1 MMAGTHANKVS
12 IARLLDLAPL
22 ILLVVFF
29 VVFSLVDGRI
39 VTPDNLLQI
48 VVQAAPIAILG
59 IGAMIVLISAGIDL
73 SAGFGVS
80 MCAVIAAIMLRET
93 DSLFAASAIVL
104 LAGLMLGLFNGFF
117 IGVLKMESFIVTLGS
132 MTVAQGVTLYLASSG
147 GVLTVN
153 HPTLKAI
160 GIGKTFGI
168 PNLLLVVVV
177 LVLIATFIIKNTSFG
192 LRTFGIGSSLEST
205 RVAGVS
211 IVNQQIYIY
220 VFSGICTALT
230 ALMLVSRVAIVSPN
244 LGGTNLMLDA
254 ITATVVGGTSIFGGR
269 GSIVGTLL
277 GALLISLITQAM
289 SIIGISATS
298 LDFFKGLFI
307 VLALV
312 LDSMIREGKLKLNKR
327 QAVA

>member
-1 MMAGTHANKVS
+1 MMAGTNAIKVS
-12 IARLLDLAPL
+12 LARLLDLAPL
-22 ILLVVFF
+22 ILLIVFF
-29 VVFSLVDGRI
+29 AVFTSVDSRI

-59 IGAMIVLISAGIDL
+59 LGAMIVLISAGIDL
-73 SAGFGVS
+73 SAGYGVS
-80 MCAVIAAIMLRET
+80 MCAVIAAIMLR
-93 DSLFAASAIVL
+93 DSGSLIGAIAVVL
-104 LAGLMLGLFNGFF
+104 LAGLLLGLFNGFF

-132 MTVAQGVTLYLASSG
+132 MTVAQGVTLFLASSG

-153 HPTLKAI
+153 NPTLKTI
-160 GIGKTFGI
+160 GIGRTLGI
-168 PNLLLVVVV
+168 PNLIIVAVV
-177 LVLIATFIIKNTSFG
+177 LVLLASFIIKNTNFG

-211 IVNQQIYIY
+211 IVNQQLLIYI
-220 VFSGICTALT
+220 FSGMCTALT

-289 SIIGISATS
+289 SIIGINATS
-298 LDFFKGLFI
+298 LDFYKGLFI

-312 LDSMIREGKLKLNKR
+312 LDSLIRAGKIKLSKR
-327 QAVA
+327 QAIA